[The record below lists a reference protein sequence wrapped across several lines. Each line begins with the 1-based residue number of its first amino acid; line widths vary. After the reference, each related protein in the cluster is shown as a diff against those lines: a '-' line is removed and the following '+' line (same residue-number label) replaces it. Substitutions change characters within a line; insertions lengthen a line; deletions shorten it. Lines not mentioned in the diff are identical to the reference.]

1 MKMDVGT
8 IVGSIFLILACAGA
22 AYALAAGLLVS
33 RFFSVGQRDRV
44 ADRAPGV
51 TILKPLCGA
60 APGLGAQ
67 LMTFCCQNYPG
78 DIQIVF
84 GVQAASDPVI
94 RIVDEIKQRFSTLDL
109 ALVID
114 TRSRGTNRKISNI
127 LNMMSAAKHD
137 VLILADSD
145 IAVDPNYV
153 ETVVAALAADNVG
166 AVTCLYSGRAAAG
179 IWSRLAAMAIDHHF
193 FPSVVVG
200 LRLGLATPCFGST
213 IALRRSFLDQIGGF
227 ERFADHLA
235 DDYEIGRAV
244 RDARYRVAIPAMVV
258 THACVER
265 SFSELLDHELRWAR
279 TIRMVDPVGF
289 AGSGI
294 THALPFALL
303 GVALL
308 GATPLSIAVLAG
320 AVIVRLWLAVRI
332 DAMIGVERSPP
343 ALILVRDVLS
353 FYVYLAAFTAR
364 SVTWSGRRYRIGP
377 KRTITLAEKH

>member
-1 MKMDVGT
+1 
-8 IVGSIFLILACAGA
+8 
-22 AYALAAGLLVS
+22 
-33 RFFSVGQRDRV
+33 
-44 ADRAPGV
+44 
-51 TILKPLCGA
+51 
-60 APGLGAQ
+60 
-67 LMTFCCQNYPG
+67 
-78 DIQIVF
+78 
-84 GVQAASDPVI
+84 
-94 RIVDEIKQRFSTLDL
+94 
-109 ALVID
+109 
-114 TRSRGTNRKISNI
+114 
-127 LNMMSAAKHD
+127 
-137 VLILADSD
+137 
-145 IAVDPNYV
+145 
-153 ETVVAALAADNVG
+153 
-166 AVTCLYSGRAAAG
+166 
-179 IWSRLAAMAIDHHF
+179 
-193 FPSVVVG
+193 
-200 LRLGLATPCFGST
+200 
-213 IALRRSFLDQIGGF
+213 
-227 ERFADHLA
+227 
-235 DDYEIGRAV
+235 
-244 RDARYRVAIPAMVV
+244 MVV

-343 ALILVRDVLS
+343 ALTLVRDVLS